1 MSSLQKKETL
11 LIVDDS
17 KFQRVV
23 IRQSLGEY
31 FNFAEAVSG
40 EECLTIMEKE
50 SDAIDLVLLDLMIP
64 QVSGMDV
71 MEHIRKKSVVPIII
85 LSARDTEADKT
96 LGLGMGADDYI
107 TKPFSVAEVLARVR
121 ANIRR
126 VTQYAEPPEKS
137 MVLTAGALR
146 LDGKERTVTKAGER
160 IELTAKEFDILK
172 LLMAN
177 PKRVYTKAQLY
188 TQVWNDAY
196 CGDEN
201 AVSVHISRLRGKIED
216 DPRDPR
222 YVATVWGIGYKL
234 GEK

>member
-1 MSSLQKKETL
+1 MRSTPFLDKISENSRPSSHRPSPL
-11 LIVDDS
+11 
-17 KFQRVV
+17 
-23 IRQSLGEY
+23 SL
-31 FNFAEAVSG
+31 
-40 EECLTIMEKE
+40 
-50 SDAIDLVLLDLMIP
+50 DIP
-64 QVSGMDV
+64 GFS
-71 MEHIRKKSVVPIII
+71 HVVPPCPASSR
-85 LSARDTEADKT
+85 LSQLSCLST
-96 LGLGMGADDYI
+96 DDYI

>member
-1 MSSLQKKETL
+1 MKL
-11 LIVDDS
+11 LLVEDDREI
-17 KFQRVV
+17 QEMLGDYLRTEAYEVV
-23 IRQSLGEY
+23 CASNGR
-31 FNFAEAVSG
+31 
-40 EECLTIMEKE
+40 
-50 SDAIDLVLLDLMIP
+50 DACRLFDEGGIGLVLLDLMIP

-216 DPRDPR
+216 DPRVPR

>member
-1 MSSLQKKETL
+1 MRKILVMEDEDNIRAFVVLNLKRVGYDV
-11 LIVDDS
+11 VD
-17 KFQRVV
+17 V
-23 IRQSLGEY
+23 
-31 FNFAEAVSG
+31 ASG
-40 EECLTIMEKE
+40 EAALEAFAQAGGDFDIAILDIMLPG
-50 SDAIDLVLLDLMIP
+50 IDGFEVCRR
-64 QVSGMDV
+64 
-71 MEHIRKKSVVPIII
+71 IREQSSSIGIIM
-85 LSARDTEADKT
+85 LSAKSQEMDKVQ
-96 LGLGMGADDYI
+96 GLMLGADDYI

>member
-1 MSSLQKKETL
+1 MKL
-11 LIVDDS
+11 LLVEDDREI
-17 KFQRVV
+17 QEMLGDYLRTEAYEVV
-23 IRQSLGEY
+23 CASNGR
-31 FNFAEAVSG
+31 
-40 EECLTIMEKE
+40 
-50 SDAIDLVLLDLMIP
+50 DACRLFDEGGIGLVLLDLMIP

-222 YVATVWGIGYKL
+222 YVATVWGTVSYTHL
-234 GEK
+234 TLPTTTLV

>member
-1 MSSLQKKETL
+1 MKL
-11 LIVDDS
+11 LLVEDDREI
-17 KFQRVV
+17 QEMLGDYLRTEAYEVV
-23 IRQSLGEY
+23 CASNGR
-31 FNFAEAVSG
+31 
-40 EECLTIMEKE
+40 
-50 SDAIDLVLLDLMIP
+50 DACRLFDEGGIGLVLLDLMIP

-172 LLMAN
+172 LLMEN

-196 CGDEN
+196 CRDEN

>member
-1 MSSLQKKETL
+1 METSRIIDEDNAMGDLGQEVLKRESYAVRWAYSGREARL
-11 LIVDDS
+11 LLREGGI
-17 KFQRVV
+17 
-23 IRQSLGEY
+23 G
-31 FNFAEAVSG
+31 
-40 EECLTIMEKE
+40 
-50 SDAIDLVLLDLMIP
+50 LVLLDLMIP

>member
-1 MSSLQKKETL
+1 MKL
-11 LIVDDS
+11 LLVEDDREI
-17 KFQRVV
+17 QEMLGDYLRTEAYEVV
-23 IRQSLGEY
+23 CASNGR
-31 FNFAEAVSG
+31 
-40 EECLTIMEKE
+40 
-50 SDAIDLVLLDLMIP
+50 DACRLFDEGGIGLVLLDLMIP

-160 IELTAKEFDILK
+160 
-172 LLMAN
+172 
-177 PKRVYTKAQLY
+177 Q
-188 TQVWNDAY
+188 
-196 CGDEN
+196 
-201 AVSVHISRLRGKIED
+201 
-216 DPRDPR
+216 
-222 YVATVWGIGYKL
+222 GI
-234 GEK
+234 

>member
-1 MSSLQKKETL
+1 
-11 LIVDDS
+11 
-17 KFQRVV
+17 
-23 IRQSLGEY
+23 
-31 FNFAEAVSG
+31 
-40 EECLTIMEKE
+40 
-50 SDAIDLVLLDLMIP
+50 
-64 QVSGMDV
+64 MDV

>member
-1 MSSLQKKETL
+1 MKL
-11 LIVDDS
+11 LLVEDDREI
-17 KFQRVV
+17 QEMLGDYLRTEAYEVV
-23 IRQSLGEY
+23 CASNGR
-31 FNFAEAVSG
+31 
-40 EECLTIMEKE
+40 
-50 SDAIDLVLLDLMIP
+50 DACRLFDEGGIGLVLLDLMIP

-137 MVLTAGALR
+137 M
-146 LDGKERTVTKAGER
+146 
-160 IELTAKEFDILK
+160 ILK

>member
-1 MSSLQKKETL
+1 MDICNILVVEDDPDINKL
-11 LIVDDS
+11 LCRILEGAGYACRPAFS
-17 KFQRVV
+17 GSEAALWAGQY
-23 IRQSLGEY
+23 EY
-31 FNFAEAVSG
+31 
-40 EECLTIMEKE
+40 
-50 SDAIDLVLLDLMIP
+50 DLVLLDLMIP

>member
-1 MSSLQKKETL
+1 MAKKVLVVDDEK
-11 LIVDDS
+11 LIV
-17 KFQRVV
+17 KG
-23 IRQSLGEY
+23 IRFSLMQDGMEVDCAY
-31 FNFAEAVSG
+31 DG
-40 EECLTIMEKE
+40 EEALKMATENAYDMI
-50 SDAIDLVLLDLMIP
+50 LLDIMLP
-64 QVSGMDV
+64 KMDGFEV
-71 MEHIRKKSVVPIII
+71 CQHIREFSNMPIVM
-85 LSARDTEADKT
+85 LTAKGDDMDKI
-96 LGLGMGADDYI
+96 LGLEYGADDYI

>member
-1 MSSLQKKETL
+1 M
-11 LIVDDS
+11 
-17 KFQRVV
+17 
-23 IRQSLGEY
+23 
-31 FNFAEAVSG
+31 
-40 EECLTIMEKE
+40 
-50 SDAIDLVLLDLMIP
+50 
-64 QVSGMDV
+64 
-71 MEHIRKKSVVPIII
+71 
-85 LSARDTEADKT
+85 
-96 LGLGMGADDYI
+96 GLGMGADDYI

-196 CGDEN
+196 CRDEN

>member
-1 MSSLQKKETL
+1 M
-11 LIVDDS
+11 
-17 KFQRVV
+17 
-23 IRQSLGEY
+23 
-31 FNFAEAVSG
+31 
-40 EECLTIMEKE
+40 
-50 SDAIDLVLLDLMIP
+50 
-64 QVSGMDV
+64 
-71 MEHIRKKSVVPIII
+71 
-85 LSARDTEADKT
+85 
-96 LGLGMGADDYI
+96 
-107 TKPFSVAEVLARVR
+107 
-121 ANIRR
+121 
-126 VTQYAEPPEKS
+126 
-137 MVLTAGALR
+137 
-146 LDGKERTVTKAGER
+146 TKAGER

-196 CGDEN
+196 CRDEN

>member
-1 MSSLQKKETL
+1 MVDKQRI
-11 LIVDDS
+11 LIVDDDAN
-17 KFQRVV
+17 
-23 IRQSLGEY
+23 IAELISLYLMKECYETKIVGDGESARRE
-31 FNFAEAVSG
+31 FPSFKPN
-40 EECLTIMEKE
+40 
-50 SDAIDLVLLDLMIP
+50 LVLLDLMIP

>member
-1 MSSLQKKETL
+1 MKL
-11 LIVDDS
+11 LLVEDDREI
-17 KFQRVV
+17 QEMLGDYLRTEAYEVV
-23 IRQSLGEY
+23 CASNGR
-31 FNFAEAVSG
+31 
-40 EECLTIMEKE
+40 
-50 SDAIDLVLLDLMIP
+50 DACRLFDEGGIGLVLLDLMIP

-121 ANIRR
+121 AN
-126 VTQYAEPPEKS
+126 

>member
-1 MSSLQKKETL
+1 MAKKVLVVDDEK
-11 LIVDDS
+11 LIV
-17 KFQRVV
+17 KG
-23 IRQSLGEY
+23 IRFSLEQDGMEVDCAY
-31 FNFAEAVSG
+31 DG
-40 EECLTIMEKE
+40 EEALKMATENAYDMI
-50 SDAIDLVLLDLMIP
+50 LLDIMLP
-64 QVSGMDV
+64 KMDGFEV
-71 MEHIRKKSVVPIII
+71 CQHIREFSNMPIVM
-85 LSARDTEADKT
+85 LTAKGDDMDKI
-96 LGLGMGADDYI
+96 LGLEYGADDYI

>member
-1 MSSLQKKETL
+1 MRLL
-11 LIVDDS
+11 LIEDERTLCDAVARRLRRLGYSVDLAYD
-17 KFQRVV
+17 
-23 IRQSLGEY
+23 GEQ
-31 FNFAEAVSG
+31 ALQLLEV
-40 EECLTIMEKE
+40 ECY
-50 SDAIDLVLLDLMIP
+50 DLVLLDLMIP

-196 CGDEN
+196 CRDEN